1 MKDNETLA
9 VESGLEEPPRIVKFE
24 RDEDSL
30 VSKRGYLIGDLY
42 QIPPEDAK
50 RRLREILSRNSLEE
64 NLWRNMAEIIF
75 EDVAVISLE
84 ELSSDLRIFYPESFL
99 ERIKDNFSSIRYL
112 TDVWEEEKAKAHL
125 LVAAEL
131 VLDQLLLGY
140 YKRKF
145 DIIYEGLRSN
155 RDRGNETGKV
165 IEMAEC
171 LICMENLHFVRY
183 YNEKHREQVER
194 LLSGIEGVRI
204 EGVREVLALLLTT
217 KSHVF
222 QSSYNPNL
230 FQTAQQ
236 ILLDGVANSDPDD
249 NPRFK
254 ELLATTLID
263 PRWEGKRSA
272 INRLNMAR
280 GILESLINRDPD
292 NPRFKE
298 LLATTLIDPRWGR
311 RKAVKRLNMARGILE
326 SLINSDPDDNPR
338 FKELLATT
346 LIDPRWGS
354 KSKAERLSQAEK
366 FLREA
371 FEKLP
376 TNIRIGRKLFNV
388 IMANTRDLFRKRNID
403 YEDRARLEE
412 CLHLICFIG
421 NLDFSLSYAD
431 VLQDP
436 NDEERVLFGLFLRSL
451 YLKSL
456 EFKRR
461 VNEKIGSNPTG

>member
-298 LLATTLIDPRWGR
+298 LLATTLIDPRWG
-311 RKAVKRLNMARGILE
+311 
-326 SLINSDPDDNPR
+326 
-338 FKELLATT
+338 
-346 LIDPRWGS
+346 S